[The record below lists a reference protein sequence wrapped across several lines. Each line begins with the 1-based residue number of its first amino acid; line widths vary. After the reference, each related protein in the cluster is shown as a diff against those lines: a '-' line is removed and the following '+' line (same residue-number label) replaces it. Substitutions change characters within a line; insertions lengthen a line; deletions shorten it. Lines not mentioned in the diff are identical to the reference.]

1 MADCEQI
8 RSLLYQYIE
17 CEAGPAEAIDVA
29 NHLSSCTA
37 CKILMARKHRLGQM
51 LEEGLHDSIP
61 VGEEFVCSVMA
72 TLPDGP
78 PPRRNRMKRRRG
90 FDLAVLFGVAVAG
103 AQAVAAR
110 LPSVPTES
118 AALSFPGIALPS
130 ADGLAPSF
138 QAALRVLAMTANAWV
153 GNAPFDVS
161 ALPAIGAALAVAL
174 IAAATLVLLGS
185 SAVVAVAASSYHR
198 SGNA

>member
-8 RSLLYQYIE
+8 RSLLYPYIE
-17 CEAGPAEAIDVA
+17 CEAEPAEAIEVA
-29 NHLSSCTA
+29 NHLSNCTA

-78 PPRRNRMKRRRG
+78 PPRRNRRKRRRG
-90 FDLAVLFGVAVAG
+90 FDLAVLLGVGLTA

-110 LPSVPTES
+110 LPGAPAES
-118 AALSFPGIALPS
+118 AGLTLPSIALPS
-130 ADGLAPSF
+130 ADSVSPGF
-138 QAALRVLAMTANAWV
+138 ETAAGVVSTAANALV
-153 GNAPFDVS
+153 GNGPFELS
-161 ALPAIGAALAVAL
+161 ALPAIGAGLAIVFVGVA
-174 IAAATLVLLGS
+174 TVLLVGS
-185 SAVVAVAASSYHR
+185 SAVVAVAASACGR
-198 SGNA
+198 SGNT